1 MNAQQAVFVVDDD
14 QKVRASLQWL
24 LESLRLRVR
33 TYGSAREFLNEYD
46 PVLSG
51 CLVLDVRMPEISGL
65 QLQAIL
71 AEERKCIPTIL
82 ITGHGDIP
90 MAVRAMRA
98 GAVDFIE
105 KPFNDQE
112 LVERIHE
119 CLEIDARCRR
129 EAETRAKV
137 MARFDSLTL
146 READVLE
153 GIVSGK
159 SNKAIA
165 AELGISIKTVEVHRA
180 RVMSKMAAN
189 SVAELTA
196 VCIASGVN

>member
-1 MNAQQAVFVVDDD
+1 MITEPTVFVVDDD
-14 QKVRASLQWL
+14 HNVRDSLQWL
-24 LESLRLRVR
+24 IESLKLRVR
-33 TYGSAREFLNEYD
+33 TYGSAREFLSEYD
-46 PVLSG
+46 PVCSG

-65 QLQAIL
+65 QLQTIL
-71 AEERKCIPTIL
+71 AEEKRFIPTIL

-119 CLEIDARCRR
+119 CLEIDVRCRQ
-129 EAETRAKV
+129 EAETRGKI

-146 READVLE
+146 REAEVLE

-159 SNKAIA
+159 PNKAIA
-165 AELGISIKTVEVHRA
+165 AELSISIKTVEVHRA
-180 RVMSKMAAN
+180 RVMSKMAAK

-196 VCIASGVN
+196 VCIASRVH

>member
-24 LESLRLRVR
+24 LESLKLRVR
-33 TYGSAREFLNEYD
+33 TYSSAREFLSEYD
-46 PVLSG
+46 PVVSG

-71 AEERKCIPTIL
+71 AEERRFIPTIL

-119 CLEIDARCRR
+119 CLEIDARCRQ